1 MTSFAATESVT
12 VIDDIN
18 SVEESE
24 INCFK
29 NRQRRHVLKS
39 KENTYKNKCKKVLK
53 RKLKKYK
60 LRQNGQEDPDILDV
74 SKILVSSLIIKSPNK
89 RNQPILYEG
98 ALSEFDDLRPR
109 NYLFKMVR
117 RKESVKISESL
128 KISNKNVNMED
139 VTIAIPLTPSSQEK
153 KQTNAFKL
161 LMDSRNKSLG
171 SNSPGKDKS
180 NDNSDIEEVAERK
193 NMKAKRHL
201 LLQKMAEAKGSLKNK
216 EREEYQDNIIKKQME
231 KRAEKLKKMI
241 VKDTKSV
248 KENETTS
255 ETASNKDENAKSS
268 PKDKPELVNSKKVNK
283 QAHTLTIVDLFN
295 TVEDPVNITSKVSPI
310 KKFIPKED
318 QEFLNKLS
326 PSLKKKESMLCYFK
340 KLDKDTECSPPNSE
354 NDNVIKVKLQPR
366 NKKRGKKKKLS
377 LKKNSLDSCDLIE
390 NDEIDVDEVTSSII
404 EENKQ
409 ETLEIMKEEVNIDD
423 VHDTV
428 DVQTASVESI
438 PLNDDAKVEIT
449 EVKSERQKRK
459 RKFKVEDKVTVSE
472 DTNEVVN
479 TENRPKRSVKRPV
492 KYSDDACLSSSE
504 DELHIFTPKKKKHI
518 EVGVNDKKP
527 VLLKSKS
534 TDEPVKSK
542 ANKKEEKV
550 LKDTVTSKKPAKLAP
565 IFASK
570 QSDQAALEAKQKFLQ
585 SGVPDKLKKIIQQQK
600 NSITP
605 DNSFPVVVHVQQS
618 NGISDGSKP
627 VFNIPLMD
635 MTKATCQLNYENDAF
650 KKLLQLN
657 QAISTCNIDATNR
670 KSTQI
675 MLQNMKQLHPKFPV
689 YRTYRLLK
697 GKGKGEFKDC
707 TYVDVDNSIEILSD
721 MVDVISDSPDRLNWT
736 DKYKA
741 TSTNQIIGNF
751 ETIKELRKWLVSW
764 TENELKSKANS
775 KPGSDSS
782 DYYQSESDSR
792 ESMKSMNN
800 LLVLTGP
807 TGCGKTAS
815 VYAVAS
821 DLAMKV
827 IEVNASSRRTGK
839 IMLQDLQEATQSHKV
854 NRGTGNSDNSQKS
867 QEKLQPDLTT
877 KNKKR
882 GRKPKKS
889 NDDKIKK
896 SSSKTEVLSG
906 ATLSQE
912 STRTDSSLILIDDA
926 DIVFDQ
932 DDGFSSAIVQLVQCS
947 KRPVILITSSLVCP
961 HLQRFLQNGKLLK
974 MSPLLPRMLGT
985 WLDIMCLADSG
996 ICWPGVGAKFLNYFK
1011 GDIRKTINYLQ
1022 FCIPSYVHGV
1032 TTDEETAT
1040 QNIDFYKSNIDEESS
1055 CPSWAENED
1064 SEGRTIT
1071 SVNNNVDLETNTI
1084 WTDFASKHSNL
1095 LNFTCP
1101 LQLFNIWWSMP
1112 GLLTV
1117 TQNIE
1122 PLEKVNNKAKQ
1133 KKKKVILELEAMA
1146 NAADAFSLS
1155 DYFSQINP
1163 DTNTY
1168 ITSQPWCYPEA
1179 HSVSE
1184 RENSEYYRQEYEVT
1198 SEICQTMVTGSIETA
1213 QDVLGCERKSDLSF
1227 PGMTLYRE
1235 RDRIISRHNSLTGYL
1250 NVSGVLDRRALA
1262 LDYWPS
1268 CRTICRLE
1276 KSQKDTNMKRNNR
1289 FCHYLKSLSV
1299 LCKSDTFDNLCD
1311 SLCSNEGTELNIN
1324 NCNE

>member
-1 MTSFAATESVT
+1 MTSFAANESVT
-12 VIDDIN
+12 LIDDID
-18 SVEESE
+18 SVESE
-24 INCFK
+24 INFFK
-29 NRQRRHVLKS
+29 TRQRRHILRS
-39 KENTYKNKCKKVLK
+39 KENTYKHKCKKVLR

-60 LRQNGQEDPDILDV
+60 LRQDGQEDPDILDV

-89 RNQPILYEG
+89 INQPILHEG
-98 ALSEFDDLRPR
+98 DISEFEDLRPR

-128 KISNKNVNMED
+128 KTSSKNANMED
-139 VTIAIPLTPSSQEK
+139 VTIAIPLTLSSQEK

-171 SNSPGKDKS
+171 SNSPGKDKC
-180 NDNSDIEEVAERK
+180 NDSSDIEELAERK
-193 NMKAKRHL
+193 NIKAKRHL

-216 EREEYQDNIIKKQME
+216 EKEEYQDNLIKKQME
-231 KRAEKLKKMI
+231 KRAEKLKKM
-241 VKDTKSV
+241 VFKDSKSV
-248 KENETTS
+248 VSKENDSTS
-255 ETASNKDENAKSS
+255 ETVSSKDENSQSS
-268 PKDKPELVNSKKVNK
+268 PKDKKEYGKSKKINK
-283 QAHTLTIVDLFN
+283 QAQTLTIVDIFN
-295 TVEDPVNITSKVSPI
+295 AVEDPVNITNRVSPI
-310 KKFIPKED
+310 KRFIPKED

-340 KLDKDTECSPPNSE
+340 KLDKDTESSPPNSE

-366 NKKRGKKKKLS
+366 NKKKGKKKRLS
-377 LKKNSLDSCDLIE
+377 LKKNSLDSCELLE
-390 NDEIDVDEVTSSII
+390 NNEIDTNGETGSII
-404 EENKQ
+404 EESEVIAK
-409 ETLEIMKEEVNIDD
+409 ETLEIVKEEIKVDETI
-423 VHDTV
+423 
-428 DVQTASVESI
+428 DVQIASVESI
-438 PLNDDAKVEIT
+438 PLNDDAKVENT

-472 DTNEVVN
+472 ETNEIVS

-492 KYSDDACLSSSE
+492 KYSDDACLLSSD

-518 EVGVNDKKP
+518 DVLENDKKP
-527 VLLKSKS
+527 SKSKS
-534 TDEPVKSK
+534 LDEPVKSK
-542 ANKKEEKV
+542 SNKKEEKV
-550 LKDTVTSKKPAKLAP
+550 LKEVTSKKPAKLAP

-570 QSDQAALEAKQKFLQ
+570 QTDLAALEAKQKFLQ

-605 DNSFPVVVHVQQS
+605 DDSFPVVFHVQQS
-618 NGISDGSKP
+618 SGISDGDKP
-627 VFNIPLMD
+627 TFNIPLMNI
-635 MTKATCQLNYENDAF
+635 TEETCPLTYEDNAF
-650 KKLLQLN
+650 KKLLHLDH
-657 QAISTCNIDATNR
+657 AITTCTIDTINK
-670 KSTQI
+670 KSTQT

-689 YRTYRLLK
+689 YRTYRHLK
-697 GKGKGEFKDC
+697 SKGKGEFKDC
-707 TYVDVDNSIEILSD
+707 TYVDIDNSIEIMSD
-721 MVDVISDSPDRLNWT
+721 MVDVINDSPDRLNWT

-764 TENELKSKANS
+764 TENDLKSKAIS

-854 NRGTGNSDNSQKS
+854 NRGTGSSENSQKS
-867 QEKLQPDLTT
+867 QEKLQTDLTK

-882 GRKPKKS
+882 GRPKRSNEITKKS
-889 NDDKIKK
+889 T
-896 SSSKTEVLSG
+896 SKTEVLSG

-1011 GDIRKTINYLQ
+1011 GDIRRTINYLQ

-1032 TTDEETAT
+1032 TTDDETAS
-1040 QNIDFYKSNIDEESS
+1040 QNVDFYKSNIDDESS

-1071 SVNNNVDLETNTI
+1071 VVNNNVDLETNTI
-1084 WTDFASKHSNL
+1084 WTDFASKHLNL
-1095 LNFTCP
+1095 LNFTHP

-1112 GLLTV
+1112 GLLTAV
-1117 TQNIE
+1117 HSIG
-1122 PLEKVNNKAKQ
+1122 PIEKVNNNAQ
-1133 KKKKVILELEAMA
+1133 KKKNKINLELEAMA
-1146 NAADAFSLS
+1146 DVADAFSLS
-1155 DYFSQINP
+1155 DYFSHINP

-1184 RENSEYYRQEYEVT
+1184 KENSDYYHKEYEVT
-1198 SEICQTMVTGSIETA
+1198 SEICQTMVTGSIVTA
-1213 QDVLGCERKSDLSF
+1213 QEVLNCERKSDISF
-1227 PGMTLYRE
+1227 PGMTVYRQ
-1235 RDRIISRHNSLTGYL
+1235 RDRILSRHNSLTGYL
-1250 NVSGVLDRRALA
+1250 NASAVLDRRALA
-1262 LDYWPS
+1262 LDYWSS

-1299 LCKSDTFDNLCD
+1299 LCKSDTFDNLCG

-1324 NCNE
+1324 NFNE